1 MEAYLY
7 IIASILLAGSL
18 PVLRD
23 LPVVNGSILASGAG
37 ERLSIRYLWPL
48 LMLSCLVLPFFIDY
62 SSVSDT
68 AAGLYLPDSTR
79 LVLPV
84 GLATAVASMI
94 AGLFCRFPAVP
105 YAFIA
110 SLAGVSL
117 ALKGSINPSTACSY
131 ILSWMAAP
139 LLCALLAA
147 GIYRLYAISYR
158 NRTIHLAILDARLQ
172 GVSILASFL
181 LLAAYSLN
189 NSILFTYI
197 TKAAPFSGVLGAC
210 IAAGCALVLYPFMHR
225 EVSMATWD
233 IADYDLDINTQSISS
248 VIISMAVVFVLFST
262 PLPAFAGMAAT
273 PLPVGLLFIAALY
286 GISVAR
292 QRALIHGR
300 EILKTLA
307 SSFLSPVLALMFA
320 YCLVKVMEDGSIVG
334 TVFVLVLVSLFAG
347 GVFLF
352 RWQKGRDLQKQI
364 LHSRE
369 QQVYTTQKSLS
380 ALEVKAEMTEKDLLN
395 KLDLKRKELV
405 DFALNIG
412 DQKKFMEQFYE
423 DLRGVRSLPDGEEKD
438 AKIDRLLS
446 SLRERMYFTR
456 EINDF
461 YARSEVL
468 HRDFNLRLTEAYPN
482 LTENEKKLANL
493 LRQGFSSKYIAS
505 LMNIT
510 PKSVEINRYRLR
522 SKLGLSRSDN
532 LIKFIKS
539 I

>member
-1 MEAYLY
+1 MGAYLY

-18 PVLRD
+18 TVLRD

-37 ERLSIRYLWPL
+37 ERLSVRYLWPI
-48 LMLSCLVLPFFIDY
+48 LMLFCLVLPLFIDY
-62 SSVSDT
+62 SPVSDT
-68 AAGLYLPDSTR
+68 ASGLFAPDSAGV
-79 LVLPV
+79 VLPI
-84 GLATAVASMI
+84 GLATAGASLI
-94 AGLFCRFPAVP
+94 AGLFCRYPAVP

-117 ALKGSINPSTACSY
+117 ALTGSISPSTGCSY
-131 ILSWMAAP
+131 ILSWVAAP
-139 LLCALLAA
+139 LLCALLA
-147 GIYRLYAISYR
+147 GGFYRLYALSLR

-197 TKAAPFSGVLGAC
+197 TKAAPVSDAFRAS
-210 IAAGCALVLYPFMHR
+210 IAAGCALVLYPFMHK
-225 EVSMATWD
+225 EVSMATWNL
-233 IADYDLDINTQSISS
+233 ADYDLDINAQSISS
-248 VIISMAVVFVLFST
+248 VIISMAAVLLLFTS

-292 QRALIHGR
+292 QRALVLGQ

-307 SSFLSPVLALMFA
+307 ASILSPVLALMFA
-320 YCLVKVMEDGSIVG
+320 YCLVKVMDGTPAG
-334 TVFVLVLVSLFAG
+334 TVFVLVLVFLIAG
-347 GVFLF
+347 GVFFF
-352 RWQKGRDLQKQI
+352 RWQTGKDLQKQI
-364 LHSRE
+364 LRSRE
-369 QQVYTTQKSLS
+369 QQVYSTQKSLS

-423 DLRGVRSLPDGEEKD
+423 DLSIVRSLPDGEEKD
-438 AKIDRLLS
+438 ARTDKLLS

-468 HRDFNLRLTEAYPN
+468 HRDFNLRLSEAYPN

-522 SKLGLSRSDN
+522 SKLGLNRSDN

>member
-1 MEAYLY
+1 MAAYLY
-7 IIASILLAGSL
+7 IIVSILLAGAL
-18 PVLRD
+18 TILRD

-37 ERLSIRYLWPL
+37 ERLSFRYFWPL
-48 LMLSCLVLPFFIDY
+48 LILSCLVLPLLIGY
-62 SSVSDT
+62 SPVSDT
-68 AAGLYLPDSTR
+68 ASGLFDPDTPKE
-79 LVLPV
+79 VLPI

-94 AGLFCRFPAVP
+94 SGLFCRFLAVP
-105 YAFIA
+105 FAFIG

-117 ALKGSINPSTACSY
+117 AMNGSVSLSEFGPY
-131 ILSWMAAP
+131 ILSWMAAL
-139 LLCALLAA
+139 LLCSILAA
-147 GIYRLYAISYR
+147 GLYRLYAMSLR

-181 LLAAYSLN
+181 LLAAFSLN
-189 NSILFTYI
+189 NSILFTFL
-197 TKAAPFSGVLGAC
+197 TRASDGSSALRAC
-210 IAAGCALVLYPFMHR
+210 LAAGSAIVLYPFMHK
-225 EVSMATWD
+225 EVSMATWN
-233 IADYDLDINTQSISS
+233 IADNDLDINTQSISS
-248 VIISMAVVFVLFST
+248 VVIAMAVVYALFST
-262 PLPAFAGMAAT
+262 TLPASVGMAAT
-273 PLPVGLLFIAALY
+273 PLPAGLLFISALY
-286 GISVAR
+286 GISVVR
-292 QRALIHGR
+292 QRALVHGK

-307 SSFLSPVLALMFA
+307 SSVLSPVLALMFA
-320 YCLVKVMEDGSIVG
+320 YCLVKVMEDGTPTG
-334 TVFVLVLVSLFAG
+334 TFFVLVLVSLFAA

-352 RWQKGRDLQKQI
+352 RWQVGRDLQKQI
-364 LHSRE
+364 LYSRE

-380 ALEVKAEMTEKDLLN
+380 TLEVKAEMTEKDLLN
-395 KLDLKRKELV
+395 KLDIKRKELV

-438 AKIDRLLS
+438 AKTDVLLS
-446 SLRERMYFTR
+446 SLRQRMYFTS

-468 HRDFNLRLTEAYPN
+468 HKDFNLRLTEAYPN

-532 LIKFIKS
+532 LVQFIKS

>member
-1 MEAYLY
+1 MGAYLY
-7 IIASILLAGSL
+7 VIVSILLAGSL
-18 PVLRD
+18 TVLRD

-37 ERLSIRYLWPL
+37 ERLSVSYLWPFVI
-48 LMLSCLVLPFFIDY
+48 LSFLVITFFIDY
-62 SSVSDT
+62 RPLSQTASDLFALESPET
-68 AAGLYLPDSTR
+68 
-79 LVLPV
+79 VLPI
-84 GLATAVASMI
+84 GLATAGATLV
-94 AGLFCRFPAVP
+94 AGLFSRFPAVP

-110 SLAGVSL
+110 SLGGASL
-117 ALKGSINPSTACSY
+117 ALNGHLNASTACSY
-131 ILSWMAAP
+131 ILSWLVAP
-139 LLCALLAA
+139 ILCALLAG
-147 GIYRLYAISYR
+147 GIYRLYALSLK
-158 NRTIHLAILDARLQ
+158 NRRTHLAIIDARLQ
-172 GVSILASFL
+172 GFSLLASFL
-181 LLAAYSLN
+181 LLAAFALN
-189 NSILFTYI
+189 NSILFTYFAG
-197 TKAAPFSGVLGAC
+197 AAPVSDALRAC
-210 IAAGCALVLYPFMHR
+210 IAGSCALLLYPFMHK
-225 EVSMATWD
+225 EVSMATWN
-233 IADYDLDINTQSISS
+233 IADYELDINTQSISS
-248 VIISMAVVFVLFST
+248 VIISMAAVFVLFST

-292 QRALIHGR
+292 QRALVHGR

-307 SSFLSPVLALMFA
+307 SSFLSPALALMFA
-320 YCLVKVMEDGSIVG
+320 YCLVKVMEDGSILG

-347 GVFLF
+347 GVFFF
-352 RWQKGRDLQKQI
+352 RWQTGRDLQKQI

-438 AKIDRLLS
+438 AKIDQLLS
-446 SLRERMYFTR
+446 SLRERMYFTS

-522 SKLGLSRSDN
+522 SKLGLNRSDN

>member
-62 SSVSDT
+62 SPVSDT

-84 GLATAVASMI
+84 GLATAGASMI

-181 LLAAYSLN
+181 LLVAYSLN

-438 AKIDRLLS
+438 VKIDRLLS

-532 LIKFIKS
+532 LI
-539 I
+539 